1 MGAFALLL
9 RDLAWWQAAVLAGL
23 AILFNVKVLPRIG
36 GARLYRASDVARGF
50 PPGIVLYPVAVLLLI
65 LLFPS
70 RPDIAA
76 AAWGIMAAGDG
87 LATIVGRAAGGRPL
101 PWNREKTLVG
111 SVTLAVAGGAAGA
124 FLCWW
129 CRPALVPPPYL
140 WFSLG
145 APFLAAVVAAAVESI
160 PVRLDDNLSVPLSAA
175 GVLFCLSLVS
185 EDLVLGAVS
194 LIARQLPAALLLNA
208 AVAAAGFAARTVSL
222 SGALCG
228 AGIGTTIFIATGWQG
243 WLLLMLTFLLASI
256 TSHMGLERKTLLGIA
271 EERGGRRGAAN
282 AVANT
287 GVATVAAIM
296 AVLTYARDP
305 ALIAFAAALAAGG
318 SDTVA
323 SEIGKAWG
331 RRTYLVPTFTRVSA
345 GTSGAISAE
354 GTAAGLLAAFALAA
368 AAAALELVP
377 FTAIAAIVGGA
388 TAGAFV
394 ESALGA
400 TLEPHGILNNDLLN
414 FLNTVVAALVAL
426 AFAGRLA

>member
-23 AILFNVKVLPRIG
+23 AILFNVTVLPRIG

-111 SVTLAVAGGAAGA
+111 SATLALAGGAAGA

-129 CRPALVPPPYL
+129 CRPAVVPPPYL

-145 APFLAAVVAAAVESI
+145 APFLAALVAAAVESI
-160 PVRLDDNLSVPLSAA
+160 PVRLDDNVSVPLSAA

-185 EDLVLGAVS
+185 EDLALGAVS
-194 LIARQLPAALLLNA
+194 LIARQLPVALLVNA
-208 AVAAAGFAARTVSL
+208 AVAAVGFAARTVSL

-243 WLLLMLTFLLASI
+243 WLLLMVTFLLASI
-256 TSHMGLERKTLLGIA
+256 TSRMGLERKTLLGIA

-331 RRTYLVPTFTRVSA
+331 RRSYLVPIFTRVSP

-354 GTAAGLLAAFALAA
+354 GTAAGLLAAFALAVA
-368 AAAALELVP
+368 AATLELVP

-400 TLEPHGILNNDLLN
+400 MLEPHGIVNNDLLN
-414 FLNTVVAALVAL
+414 FLNTAVAAFVAL